1 MSAALLWGLFVGF
14 GSFIG
19 ACVGCYMRLSHRFT
33 GIVMGLGAGTLV
45 SALAYDL
52 VEEAFESSHSF
63 LPVSV
68 GFFLGVSLFLIMN
81 FGITAW
87 GGKLRKCPA
96 RKDESNSTALLAG
109 TILDNVPETMV
120 VRASLVGAGKMS
132 PVLIAAIFIS
142 NLSNLP
148 EGLAAPSGAKNVGIS
163 TRSTLCLWAAVC
175 LLTAL
180 SSFAGFLL
188 FRGTSTA
195 VNATELTIAGGA
207 IMAMLT
213 DTMIPEAYH
222 EAGPLVAL
230 DMAMGFLTAFI
241 LGRIV

>member
-33 GIVMGLGAGTLV
+33 GIVMGFGAGTLV

-68 GFFLGVSLFLIMN
+68 GFFLGVSLFLIIN

-87 GGKLRKCPA
+87 GGKLRKCPD

-120 VRASLVGAGKMS
+120 VGASLVGAGKMS

-142 NLSNLP
+142 NLP
-148 EGLAAPSGAKNVGIS
+148 EGLAAASGAKNAGIS

-180 SSFAGFLL
+180 SSLAGFLL
-188 FRGTSTA
+188 FRGMSTA
-195 VNATELTIAGGA
+195 VNATALTIAGGA

-230 DMAMGFLTAFI
+230 AMAMGFLTAFI